1 MITPLDIQEKEFP
14 RVVRGYKENEVDE
27 FLDRITLDY
36 EKILTENER
45 LKAEVER
52 LKADVMKYSGTENT
66 VLETLEA
73 AKALMGDISASAE
86 RRAEILMKNAELDA
100 ELVVREARESVERLN
115 EENAALKT
123 RFLRFQTKYKGLLE
137 AELERFDTLSAE
149 LFAEMGSMDSQT
161 RTTVNKIT
169 EGIEARRPKEVAHIG
184 EQDLAKTIIIGQN
197 EIKE

>member
-36 EKILTENER
+36 EKLLTENEK
-45 LKAEVER
+45 LTAEVER
-52 LKADVMKYSGTENT
+52 LKADVMKYSGTEST

-115 EENAALKT
+115 EENAALKS
-123 RFLRFQTKYKGLLE
+123 RFLKFQAKYKGLLE

-149 LFAEMGSMDSQT
+149 LFAEMGSMEVQT
-161 RTTVNKIT
+161 RTNVGKIT
-169 EGIEARRPKEVAHIG
+169 EGTESRRPKTFPRID
-184 EQDLAKTIIIGQN
+184 EQDLTKTIIIGQN

>member
-36 EKILTENER
+36 EKILAENER

-100 ELVVREARESVERLN
+100 ALVVREARESVERLN

-169 EGIEARRPKEVAHIG
+169 EGIEARRPKAVTHAG

>member
-1 MITPLDIQEKEFP
+1 MITPLDIQEKEFS

-36 EKILTENER
+36 ENILNENEK
-45 LKAEVER
+45 LKAEIER
-52 LKADVMKYSGTENT
+52 LKADVLKYSGTEST

-100 ELVVREARESVERLN
+100 ELVLREARESVERLN
-115 EENAALKT
+115 EENFALKT
-123 RFLRFQTKYKGLLE
+123 RFLRFQGKYKALLE

-149 LFAEMGSMDSQT
+149 LFAEMGGMESQT

-169 EGIEARRPKEVAHIG
+169 AGLESRKPKTFTRIADK
-184 EQDLAKTIIIGQN
+184 DLAKTIMISQN

>member
-1 MITPLDIQEKEFP
+1 MITPLEIQEKEFP

-36 EKILTENER
+36 EKLLTENEK

-52 LKADVMKYSGTENT
+52 LKADVMKYSGTEST

-115 EENAALKT
+115 EENATLKS
-123 RFLRFQTKYKGLLE
+123 RFLKFQSKYKGLLE

-149 LFAEMGSMDSQT
+149 LFAEMGSMEVQT
-161 RTTVNKIT
+161 RTTVSKVT
-169 EGIEARRPKEVAHIG
+169 EGIESRRPKTFSRLDS
-184 EQDLAKTIIIGQN
+184 QDLAKTIIIGQN

>member
-100 ELVVREARESVERLN
+100 ALVVREARESVERLN
-115 EENAALKT
+115 EENAALKA

-169 EGIEARRPKEVAHIG
+169 EGIEARRPKAFNHVG